1 VSSGAS
7 TDDLL
12 TGLGLVIVLAV
23 GAQLIAGRLRVPAI
37 VLLLPAGFL
46 AGIATT
52 DVHPDV
58 LLGDLFQPFVSV
70 AVGVILFEAG
80 LRLSFRE
87 LEASLRGIVL
97 RLVAIGVL
105 VTWVGVA
112 AASALLFDGLGGGVP
127 LMIGAILVVS
137 GPTVVLPL
145 LGFVRPTR
153 TVRSTLAW
161 EGTLV
166 DPVGALLGVL
176 VFHAVQAGSVDH
188 AGGLLL
194 SVTVGVL
201 VGGAGALALRLLL
214 PAVQR
219 GAPRQAATAT
229 LMVVVAALV
238 CADLLREDAGFV
250 ATTLM
255 GMSLA
260 NQRRIDVSQTLEFQ
274 GTLVQLLIGA
284 LFILIAASVSPSE
297 LSGVLA
303 PTLGLVAVM
312 VLVLRP
318 LAVALASWRSVLT
331 LRERA
336 FVAWMAPRGIVAGAT
351 ASAFGLELAQS
362 GVKGADRILPITFLV
377 IFATVC
383 LYGLTAEPVARALGL
398 AGSRATTVLVVGGH
412 PWARKVAES
421 LDRAGLHV
429 RLWTG
434 RQSEQQAAHAAGLD
448 ADHGR
453 LLVDAM
459 SREAELEEITHALL
473 LTANDDFNALVA
485 AELRDELGHE
495 SVHRVAPTPGR
506 TDLLEPAGEAAI
518 LGSEELTFDAFNEWF
533 DGGGHVV
540 GEAHADG
547 VPASDPARRL
557 LFCVTRRGALRVAT
571 QDRRLAPQKGDTV
584 IWLAAAD
591 RGASA

>member
-1 VSSGAS
+1 VS
-7 TDDLL
+7 TNDLL

-23 GAQLIAGRLRVPAI
+23 GAQLIAGRLRLPAI

-46 AGIATT
+46 AGMATS

-58 LLGDLFQPFVSV
+58 LLGALFQPFVSV

-105 VTWVGVA
+105 VTWGGVA
-112 AASALLFDGLGGGVP
+112 ATSALLFDGLGSGVP

-145 LGFVRPTR
+145 LAFVRPSR

-188 AGGLLL
+188 AGSLLL
-194 SVTVGVL
+194 SVAVGVV

-219 GAPRQAATAT
+219 GAPRQAAPAT
-229 LMVVVAALV
+229 LMVVVSALV

-284 LFILIAASVSPSE
+284 LFILIAASVSPSD

-312 VLVLRP
+312 VFVLRP
-318 LAVALASWRSVLT
+318 LAVALASWRSALT

-362 GVKGADRILPITFLV
+362 GVEGADRILPITFLV

-383 LYGLTAEPVARALGL
+383 LYGLSAEPVARALGL

-412 PWARKVAES
+412 AWAREVAES
-421 LDRAGLHV
+421 LDRAGLRV

-434 RQSEQQAAHAAGLD
+434 RREEQQAARAAGLD
-448 ADHGR
+448 AGHGR

-459 SREAELEEITHALL
+459 SREAELEEITQALL
-473 LTANDDFNALVA
+473 LTASDDFNALAA
-485 AELRDELGHE
+485 AELRDELGHG

-506 TDLLEPAGEAAI
+506 TDLMAPANDAAI
-518 LGSEELTFDAFNEWF
+518 LGSEELTFDAFTERF
-533 DGGGHVV
+533 AGGARLVV
-540 GEAHADG
+540 EAHADG
-547 VPASDPARRL
+547 SEDGRTAEVPTRRP
-557 LFCVTRRGALRVAT
+557 LFTVTRRGALRVAT
-571 QDRRLAPQKGDTV
+571 EGCLPAPQDGDTV
-584 IWLAAAD
+584 IWLATA
-591 RGASA
+591 RNV